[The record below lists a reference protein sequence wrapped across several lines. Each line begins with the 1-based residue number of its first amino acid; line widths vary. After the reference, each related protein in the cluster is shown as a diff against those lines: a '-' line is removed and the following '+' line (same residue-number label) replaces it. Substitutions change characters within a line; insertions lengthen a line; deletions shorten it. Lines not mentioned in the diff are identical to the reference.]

1 MRALA
6 KLHARWWD
14 NRKTKPLEWTPHP
27 KDYGGAAR
35 HVWRYLTRRGFK
47 HLPECFGDVFRPVL
61 AWKKAAMRNHDWIYR
76 QLHRHPLTLC
86 HGDVHLDNIFFH
98 ERFPGGCALVD
109 FGNMHLGQALSDV
122 AFFMAT
128 NVSVDVRREHEQALL
143 RTYHQSLLALGV
155 SEAAYSW
162 ERCWLD
168 YRLQLW
174 RPFVAILTLCPNFAE
189 QRRSRTGMFSE
200 APTQA
205 DATLLRMYSEFNQR
219 LVAALLDHK
228 YAQVGAGSAG
238 RV

>member
-1 MRALA
+1 MS
-6 KLHARWWD
+6 
-14 NRKTKPLEWTPHP
+14 
-27 KDYGGAAR
+27 
-35 HVWRYLTRRGFK
+35 
-47 HLPECFGDVFRPVL
+47 
-61 AWKKAAMRNHDWIYR
+61 
-76 QLHRHPLTLC
+76 TL
-86 HGDVHLDNIFFH
+86 
-98 ERFPGGCALVD
+98 
-109 FGNMHLGQALSDV
+109 
-122 AFFMAT
+122 AT

-168 YRLQLW
+168 YLLQLW